1 LDEHQFWK
9 FQQAPEVQLKDTKTR
24 LTALKEELLVLG
36 KATVEMSNAA
46 RTVHTTIIV
55 IGGKIDS
62 PFIRRQTL
70 EMLGM
75 PLNDETGGLKNR
87 NKNIKDVKH
96 KNSKHQTEHK
106 TILDTFEQRFT
117 GIGNAMGDGKE
128 IQIQI
133 PMEVNATQIAQ
144 KPRRVP
150 YQLTEPLKKRLE
162 EFQENDIIEPVPV
175 H

>member
-1 LDEHQFWK
+1 MMK
-9 FQQAPEVQLKDTKTR
+9 QAVSKT
-24 LTALKEELLVLG
+24 L
-36 KATVEMSNAA
+36 
-46 RTVHTTIIV
+46 I
-55 IGGKIDS
+55 
-62 PFIRRQTL
+62 
-70 EMLGM
+70 
-75 PLNDETGGLKNR
+75 
-87 NKNIKDVKH
+87 KNIKDVKH
-96 KNSKHQTEHK
+96 KNLKHHTEHK

-117 GIGNAMGDGKE
+117 GIGDAMRDRKE